1 MNERISLDERSPT
14 EEWRRILLDGAVVE
28 ARRIGNDLV
37 APDGRRIAVDDAV
50 HLPPVE
56 PTKIICV
63 HLNYRSRAEELRTV
77 PPPAPHYFQKPLSCL
92 NSHRGAV
99 VRPRGCRFLNYEGEI
114 AIVIGR
120 AARNIRIAEAPAHI
134 AGYTLANDFALHDF
148 RDADRG
154 AMLRVKGAD
163 TLGVV
168 GPALVRGWQP
178 ADQVLRTR
186 VNGKVVQES
195 GISGMIFSMDY
206 LVADLARI
214 MTLLPGDLILS
225 GTPANSRPVEPGD
238 VVTVE
243 ADGLGVLESRIVEGQ
258 SDVSVECG
266 WPPAASDK
274 VLGVALGQALRE

>member
-1 MNERISLDERSPT
+1 MLET
-14 EEWRRILLDGAVVE
+14 RRILLDGAIVE
-28 ARRIGNDLV
+28 VRREGALLV
-37 APDGRRIAVDDAV
+37 APDGRRIEAEQAL
-50 HLPPVE
+50 HLPPVL

-92 NSHRGAV
+92 NSHKGPV
-99 VRPRGCRFLNYEGEI
+99 VRPRGCRFLNYEGEV

-120 AARNIRIAEAPAHI
+120 SARNVGIAEALEYV

-154 AMLRVKGAD
+154 AMVRVKGSD

-168 GPALVRGWQP
+168 GPGLVRGWQP
-178 ADQVLRTR
+178 AEQILRTR
-186 VNGKVVQES
+186 VNGKLVQES
-195 GISGMIFSMDY
+195 SIAGMIFSMAY
-206 LVADLARI
+206 LVADLART

-243 ADGLGVLESRIVEGQ
+243 VEGLGTLESRIVEGTTA
-258 SDVSVECG
+258 VSVECG
-266 WPPAASDK
+266 WPPSASEK
-274 VLGVALGQALRE
+274 VLGVALGQELRE

>member
-1 MNERISLDERSPT
+1 MDERRST
-14 EEWRRILLDGAVVE
+14 GESRRIVLDGAAVE
-28 ARRIGNDLV
+28 ARRDGDLLV
-37 APDGRRIAVDDAV
+37 AADGRRIGVHEAV

-63 HLNYRSRAEELRTV
+63 HLNYRSRAEELRTA

-92 NSHRGAV
+92 NGHKGTV

-120 AARNIRIAEAPAHI
+120 AARNIRIAEAPGHI

-168 GPALVRGWQP
+168 GPGLVRGWEP

-195 GISGMIFSMDY
+195 SVAGMIFSMAY
-206 LVADLARI
+206 LVADLART

-238 VVTVE
+238 LVTVE
-243 ADGLGVLESRIVEGQ
+243 ADGLGVLESRIIEGESGI
-258 SDVSVECG
+258 SDECG
-266 WPPAASDK
+266 WPPSASDK

>member
-1 MNERISLDERSPT
+1 MQADAV
-14 EEWRRILLDGAVVE
+14 EEWRRILLDGAVVGM
-28 ARRIGNDLV
+28 RREGGMLV
-37 APDGRRIAVDDAV
+37 APDGRRIAPDDAI

-56 PTKIICV
+56 PTKILCV
-63 HLNYRSRAEELRTV
+63 HLNYRSRAEELRTT
-77 PPPAPHYFQKPLSCL
+77 PPPAPHYFHKPLSCL
-92 NSHRGAV
+92 NSHGGAV

-120 AARNIRIAEAPAHI
+120 AARNVRIAEAPEYI

-168 GPALVRGWQP
+168 GPGLVRGWQP
-178 ADQVLRTR
+178 AGQVLRTR

-195 GISGMIFSMDY
+195 SVSGMIFSMAY
-206 LVADLARI
+206 LVADLART
-214 MTLLPGDLILS
+214 MTLEPGDLILS

-243 ADGLGVLESRIVEGQ
+243 AEGLGVLESRIVEGESGV
-258 SDVSVECG
+258 SDECG
-266 WPPAASDK
+266 WPPTASDK

>member
-1 MNERISLDERSPT
+1 M
-14 EEWRRILLDGAVVE
+14 EEWRRILLGGAIVE
-28 ARRIGNDLV
+28 ARRDGEFLV
-37 APDGRRIAVDDAV
+37 APDGRRIAVDEAV

-56 PTKIICV
+56 PTKILCV

-92 NSHRGAV
+92 NSHRGSV

-120 AARNIRIAEAPAHI
+120 AARNIRIAEAAEHI

-154 AMLRVKGAD
+154 AMVRVKGAD

-168 GPALVRGWQP
+168 GPGVVRGWQP
-178 ADQVLRTR
+178 AGQMLRTR

-195 GISGMIFSMDY
+195 SVAGMIFSMAY
-206 LVADLARI
+206 LVADLART
-214 MTLLPGDLILS
+214 MTLQPGDLILS

-243 ADGLGVLESRIVEGQ
+243 ADGLGLLESRIVEGEHTV
-258 SDVSVECG
+258 SDECG
-266 WPPAASDK
+266 WPPAASEK

>member
-1 MNERISLDERSPT
+1 M
-14 EEWRRILLDGAVVE
+14 EESRRILLDGAVVE
-28 ARRIGNDLV
+28 ARRDGGVLV
-37 APDGRRIAVDDAV
+37 APDGRRIGVDEAV

-63 HLNYRSRAEELRTV
+63 HLNYRSRAEELRTA
-77 PPPAPHYFQKPLSCL
+77 PPAAPHYFQKPLSCL
-92 NSHRGAV
+92 NSHKGCV

-120 AARNIRIAEAPAHI
+120 AARNIRIAEATEHI

-168 GPALVRGWQP
+168 GPGLVRGWQP
-178 ADQVLRTR
+178 AGQVLRTR

-195 GISGMIFSMDY
+195 SLSGMIFSMAY
-206 LVADLARI
+206 LVADLARTL
-214 MTLLPGDLILS
+214 TLLPGDLILS

-243 ADGLGVLESRIVEGQ
+243 ADGLGVLESRIIEGASSV
-258 SDVSVECG
+258 SDECG
-266 WPPAASDK
+266 WPPTASEK

>member
-1 MNERISLDERSPT
+1 MEER
-14 EEWRRILLDGAVVE
+14 RRIMLDGVIAEVRCE
-28 ARRIGNDLV
+28 GAWLV
-37 APDGRRIAVDDAV
+37 APDGRRARADQAV
-50 HLPPVE
+50 HLPPVQ

-63 HLNYRSRAEELRTV
+63 HLNYRSRAEELRTA

-92 NSHRGAV
+92 NAHRGKV

-120 AARNIRIAEAPAHI
+120 VTRNIRIADAPAHI

-168 GPALVRGWQP
+168 GPGLVQGWQP
-178 ADQVLRTR
+178 SDQALRTR

-195 GISGMIFSMDY
+195 SVAGMIFSTAY
-206 LVADLARI
+206 LVADLART
-214 MTLLPGDLILS
+214 MTLVPGDLILS
-225 GTPANSRPVEPGD
+225 GTPAHSRPVEPGD

-243 ADGLGVLESRIVEGQ
+243 ADGLGVLESSIVEGE
-258 SDVSVECG
+258 SEVSGECG
-266 WPPAASDK
+266 WPPTESEK

>member
-1 MNERISLDERSPT
+1 VIDLVADSIVT
-14 EEWRRILLDGAVVE
+14 ETRRILLDECILEVRREGE
-28 ARRIGNDLV
+28 ALV
-37 APDGRRIAVDDAV
+37 SADGRRIAAAQAV
-50 HLPPVE
+50 HLPPVV

-63 HLNYRSRAEELRTV
+63 HLNYRNRAEELKTI

-92 NSHRGAV
+92 NSHKGEV
-99 VRPRGCRFLNYEGEI
+99 VRPRGCRFLNYEGEV

-120 AARNIRIAEAPAHI
+120 AARNIRMAEADTYI

-154 AMLRVKGAD
+154 AMLRVKGSD

-168 GPALVRGWQP
+168 GPGLVRGWQP

-186 VNGKVVQES
+186 VNGKIVQES
-195 GISGMIFSMDY
+195 SLTGMLFSMAY
-206 LVADLARI
+206 LVADLARTI
-214 MTLLPGDLILS
+214 TLSPGDLILS

-243 ADGLGVLESRIVEGQ
+243 VEGLGTLENRIVEAASGV
-258 SDVSVECG
+258 SDECG
-266 WPPAASDK
+266 WPPSASDK
-274 VLGVALGQALRE
+274 VVGVALGQALRE

>member
-1 MNERISLDERSPT
+1 MSSMGST
-14 EEWRRILLDGAVVE
+14 EETRRIVLDGVVVQ
-28 ARRIGNDLV
+28 ARREGGQLV
-37 APDGRRIAVDDAV
+37 APDGRRVGIDEAI

-56 PTKIICV
+56 PTKILCV
-63 HLNYRSRAEELRTV
+63 HLNYRGRAAELKTA
-77 PPPAPHYFQKPLSCL
+77 PPRAPNFFQKPLSCL
-92 NSHRGAV
+92 NSHRGSV

-120 AARNIRIAEAPAHI
+120 RARNIRIVEAEDYI

-168 GPALVRGWQP
+168 GPGLVRGWQP
-178 ADQVLRTR
+178 RDQVLRTR
-186 VNGKVVQES
+186 VNGRVVQEAS
-195 GISGMIFSMDY
+195 IADMIFSMAY
-206 LVADLARI
+206 LVADLART

-225 GTPANSRPVEPGD
+225 GTPANSRPLEPGD

-243 ADGLGVLESRIVEGQ
+243 ADGLGVLENRIVEGETAI
-258 SDVSVECG
+258 SNECG
-266 WPPAASDK
+266 WQPSASEK
-274 VLGVALGQALRE
+274 VLGVALGQGLRE

>member
-1 MNERISLDERSPT
+1 M
-14 EEWRRILLDGAVVE
+14 EETRRILLDGVIVE
-28 ARRIGNDLV
+28 ARRQGESLL
-37 APDGRRIAVDDAV
+37 APDGRRVLTDEAV
-50 HLPPVE
+50 HLPPVT
-56 PTKIICV
+56 PTKILCV
-63 HLNYRSRAEELRTV
+63 HLNYQSRADELRT
-77 PPPAPHYFQKPLSCL
+77 PAPRAPNYFQKPLSCL

-120 AARNIRIAEAPAHI
+120 PARNIRIAEASEYI

-168 GPALVRGWQP
+168 GPGVVRGWSPGEQM
-178 ADQVLRTR
+178 LRTR
-186 VNGKVVQES
+186 VNGKIVQEAS
-195 GISGMIFSMDY
+195 VTGMIFSMAY
-206 LVADLARI
+206 LVADLART

-238 VVTVE
+238 IVTVE
-243 ADGLGVLESRIVEGQ
+243 ADGLGTLESRIVEG
-258 SDVSVECG
+258 DVAVSNECG
-266 WPPAASDK
+266 WPPSASEK

>member
-1 MNERISLDERSPT
+1 MDERRST
-14 EEWRRILLDGAVVE
+14 GESRRIVLDGAAVE
-28 ARRIGNDLV
+28 ARRDGDLLV
-37 APDGRRIAVDDAV
+37 AADGRRIGVHEAV

-63 HLNYRSRAEELRTV
+63 HLNYRSRAEELRTA

-92 NSHRGAV
+92 NGHKGTV

-120 AARNIRIAEAPAHI
+120 AARNIRIAEAPGHI

-168 GPALVRGWQP
+168 GPGLVRGWEP

-195 GISGMIFSMDY
+195 SVAGMIFSMAY
-206 LVADLARI
+206 LVADLART

-238 VVTVE
+238 LVTVE
-243 ADGLGVLESRIVEGQ
+243 AEGLGVLESRIIEGESGI
-258 SDVSVECG
+258 SDECG
-266 WPPAASDK
+266 WPPSASDK

>member
-1 MNERISLDERSPT
+1 MMRET
-14 EEWRRILLDGAVVE
+14 RRILLEGSILEVWREGDL
-28 ARRIGNDLV
+28 LV
-37 APDGRRIAVDDAV
+37 AGDGRRIGAEQAV
-50 HLPPVE
+50 HLPPVV

-63 HLNYRSRAEELRTV
+63 HLNYRSRAEELRTA

-92 NSHRGAV
+92 NSHKGAV
-99 VRPRGCRFLNYEGEI
+99 VRPRGCRFLNYEGEV

-120 AARNIRIAEAPAHI
+120 TARNIRMAEACEYI

-168 GPALVRGWQP
+168 GPGLVRSWQP
-178 ADQVLRTR
+178 ADQILRTR

-195 GISGMIFSMDY
+195 SIAGMIFSMAY
-206 LVADLARI
+206 LVADLART
-214 MTLLPGDLILS
+214 MTLVPGDLILS

-243 ADGLGVLESRIVEGQ
+243 VEGLATLESRIVEGE
-258 SDVSVECG
+258 SGISSECG
-266 WPPAASDK
+266 WAPSASEK

>member
-1 MNERISLDERSPT
+1 VMPET
-14 EEWRRILLDGAVVE
+14 RRILLDGSILSVWRDE
-28 ARRIGNDLV
+28 SLLV
-37 APDGRRIAVDDAV
+37 TSDGRRIESEEAV
-50 HLPPVE
+50 HLPPVV

-63 HLNYRSRAEELRTV
+63 HLNYRSRAEELHTV

-92 NSHRGAV
+92 NSHKGEV
-99 VRPRGCRFLNYEGEI
+99 VRPRGCRFLNYEGEV

-120 AARNIRIAEAPAHI
+120 SARNIRIAEAPEYI

-154 AMLRVKGAD
+154 AMVRVKGAD

-168 GPALVRGWQP
+168 GPGLVRDWQP
-178 ADQVLRTR
+178 QDQVLRTR

-195 GISGMIFSMDY
+195 SIAAMIFSMAY
-206 LVADLARI
+206 LVADLART

-243 ADGLGVLESRIVEGQ
+243 VEGLGTLESRIVEGATE
-258 SDVSVECG
+258 VSQECG
-266 WPPAASDK
+266 WPPSASEK
-274 VLGVALGQALRE
+274 VLGVALGRELRE